1 MSSGGYRAN
10 SGPMKGT
17 KYKPRTKQKK
27 KAKEE
32 IKSKRSKIRKVK
44 PVESLLDKPLLSAE
58 DAKKAKS
65 ENLDPLAYMLK
76 VMNDPNEEASRR
88 DRMAIAAAPF
98 CHARKGEGTGKKEEK
113 DDRAKLAGKGR
124 FAPSQAPLKVVK

>member
-1 MSSGGYRAN
+1 
-10 SGPMKGT
+10 MKGT